1 MKYLVCQDGFIW
13 EVVDKST
20 AIQLEGEVYEVW
32 YRDGDYVESLA
43 DLDTINN
50 TENYLCIEFKGDE

>member
-1 MKYLVCQDGFIW
+1 MKYLVCQDEFIW

-20 AIQLEGEVYEVW
+20 ALQKEGEVYEVW
-32 YRDGDYVESLA
+32 YQDGDYVESLA
-43 DLDTINN
+43 DIDTIIN

>member
-1 MKYLVCQDGFIW
+1 MKYLVCQDDFIW

-32 YRDGDYVESLA
+32 YQDGDYRESLA
-43 DLDTINN
+43 DVDTINN
-50 TENYLCIEFKGDE
+50 TKNYLCVEFKEDE